1 MIQHSA
7 PQHVTETSTSSAS
20 QPKGNHSIRDTN
32 GCQKLTTIKR
42 YLKQRLFHRNSKCFL
57 LKCFIYLRS
66 GEGMRGRSRRGE
78 FSQMLDHCR
87 ALATVEKGPGQRQD
101 PQVSTQVSHTT
112 AGVHGCKPPP
122 WSPEDFTHR
131 NWMYKSHWGT
141 WTWNKD
147 ISNSRLSTLITK

>member
-112 AGVHGCKPPP
+112 AGVQGQQESKGVSHPPDFPRTSLTGTGCTNHTEALERETRT
-122 WSPEDFTHR
+122 SQ
-131 NWMYKSHWGT
+131 
-141 WTWNKD
+141 
-147 ISNSRLSTLITK
+147 TLG